1 MYPSSCDVKGEIFT
15 GEGKASEFL
24 QIEEYQ
30 NFIEEEAGF
39 EPFPGT
45 LNLRADVETVEK
57 FKQKARIHK
66 MDGFTRE
73 GKEFGGLK
81 IFLGEI
87 KGLKCCIVEPELTRY
102 GEDVVEVCAPVKIRS
117 RFDLGDGDSVKV
129 EPIS

>member
-1 MYPSSCDVKGEIFT
+1 MKGEIFT

-30 NFIEEEAGF
+30 SFIEENTGF

-45 LNLRADVETVEK
+45 LNLRLDPDKAEK
-57 FKQKARIHK
+57 FKQKAKTHK
-66 MDGFTRE
+66 MEGFTRE

-87 KGLKCCIVEPELTRY
+87 KGFKCCIVEPELTRY
-102 GEDVVEVCAPVKIRS
+102 GEDVFEVCAPVKIRS
-117 RFDLGDGDSVKV
+117 RFDLEDGDSVKV
-129 EPIS
+129 EPVS